1 MNLQLRSDKFAISLS
16 LVCVAH
22 CFFVPSFIILSSGFY
37 VSAIDNEFVHNLI
50 LFFAVPIS
58 LLALSLGYKNHGKSL
73 YFLVGLIGLVIL
85 CGAVFIGEPLY
96 GETGERL
103 FTFAGSL
110 LIVFAHYK
118 NHQVCKEINCDCH
131 E

>member
-22 CFFVPSFIILSSGFY
+22 CFFVPSFIILSSGLY
-37 VSAIDNEFVHNLI
+37 VTAIDHELVHNLI
-50 LFFAVPIS
+50 LFFAVPVS

-103 FTFAGSL
+103 FTLAGSL
-110 LIVFAHYK
+110 LVVFAHYK

>member
-22 CFFVPSFIILSSGFY
+22 CFFVPSFIILSSGLY
-37 VSAIDNEFVHNLI
+37 VTAIDNEFVHNLI
-50 LFFAVPIS
+50 LFFAVPVS

-103 FTFAGSL
+103 FTLAGSL
-110 LIVFAHYK
+110 LVVFAHYK

>member
-1 MNLQLRSDKFAISLS
+1 
-16 LVCVAH
+16 
-22 CFFVPSFIILSSGFY
+22 LSSGLY
-37 VSAIDNEFVHNLI
+37 VTAIDNELVHNLI
-50 LFFAVPIS
+50 LFFAVPVS
-58 LLALSLGYKNHGKSL
+58 LLALSLGYKNHGKAL

-103 FTFAGSL
+103 FTLAGSL
-110 LIVFAHYK
+110 LVVFAHYK

>member
-22 CFFVPSFIILSSGFY
+22 CFFVPSFIILSSSLY

-58 LLALSLGYKNHGKSL
+58 LLALSLGYKNHGKAL

-85 CGAVFIGEPLY
+85 CGAVFIGEQLY

-103 FTFAGSL
+103 FTLVGSL
-110 LIVFAHYK
+110 LVVFAHYK

>member
-22 CFFVPSFIILSSGFY
+22 CFFVPSFIILSSGLY
-37 VSAIDNEFVHNLI
+37 VTAIDNELVHNLI
-50 LFFAVPIS
+50 LFFAVPVS

-103 FTFAGSL
+103 FTLAGSL
-110 LIVFAHYK
+110 LVVFAHYK